1 MAVALTSGVL
11 WARNKAKGELC
22 SAIDVLVIN
31 GDSTSF
37 VTSEGVLEDLK
48 NKGITVVGKRMGDID
63 ADYIEQQLKM
73 SPYLESADCIK
84 CKDGKVLIKVNQL
97 VPVLRVFDG
106 DNSYYINRV
115 GKRME
120 SSMLYHCNVPVV
132 QGHFNKQY
140 PPTRLLPL
148 ISYVESDSLLSS
160 LVTMLCVRDTNNII
174 LIPSIGGH
182 VVNIGNADGFENKF
196 AKLKLFYKEVMP
208 KRGWQTYDTISVKWN
223 HQVVATRRAKA
234 VKQEVQIDD
243 LDNAEAPDEG
253 TMSIVTTNPAANG
266 GQKTN

>member
-22 SAIDVLVIN
+22 NAIDVIVVN

-37 VTSEGVLEDLK
+37 VTPNGVLEDLK
-48 NKGITVVGKRMGDID
+48 IKGISVVGKRMGDID

-84 CKDGKVLIKVNQL
+84 CQDGKVLIKVSQL
-97 VPVLRVFDG
+97 VPVIRIFDG
-106 DNSYYINRV
+106 DNSYYVNRV

-120 SSMLYHCNVPVV
+120 ASMLYHCDVPVV
-132 QGHFNKQY
+132 QGHFNKQF

-160 LVTMLCVRDTNNII
+160 LVTMYCVRDTNNII
-174 LIPSIGGH
+174 LVPSIGGH
-182 VVNIGNADGFENKF
+182 VVNLGSVDGFEGKF
-196 AKLKLFYKEVMP
+196 AKLKLFYEEVMP
-208 KRGWQTYDTISVKWN
+208 KRGWQAYDTISVKWN
-223 HQVVATRRAKA
+223 HQIVATRRVKA
-234 VKQEVQIDD
+234 VKEEVQIDD
-243 LDNAEAPDEG
+243 LEDTETPDAG
-253 TMSIVTTNPAANG
+253 TMSTVTVQREN
-266 GQKTN
+266 